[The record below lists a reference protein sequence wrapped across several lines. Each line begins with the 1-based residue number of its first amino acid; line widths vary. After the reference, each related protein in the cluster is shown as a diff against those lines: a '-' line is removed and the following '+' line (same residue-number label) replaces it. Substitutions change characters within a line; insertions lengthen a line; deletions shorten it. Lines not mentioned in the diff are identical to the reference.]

1 MIILNDLWEGR
12 IYRRLSEYA
21 KGDESFKV
29 QNEELN
35 KLAYLFLFHYAKPK
49 TLKDA
54 LSKEKMLYKK
64 AHSKFPFPKEIVQ
77 SLIDYAQVPASMDQE
92 DFDFLKSIDV
102 KKLFKNADF
111 CYDSTQLD
119 ESIFWLIAHLFDIK
133 KDKTAEIK
141 SYYFDDFNFNVYY
154 FNEYN
159 LKATSILQDLPLD
172 YSISC
177 LIDYISCDDPREYD
191 LIDIYYID
199 EYNSKPNK
207 LFAFPPFFVRESKN
221 TKGYERTP
229 PNTIRSKEDKTEQ
242 MILDVLKNLKEN
254 VTAVI
259 LVSNSL
265 FSRTYSSLRQKFID
279 EKILTKIIHL
289 PEGTVEPKNVN
300 TSLLVFE
307 RNKNNSGVKFVD
319 LRTLSKKDS
328 AKKNINPFASV
339 EKTLV
344 KHLLENEEPHLS
356 KKISYSKIKDNN
368 YGFNFADYDNQK
380 IYEEE
385 ELIYADN
392 LVAESCGQKNCMDKV
407 YSSYAKPK
415 SLVEHFVLGKEA
427 DIFVS
432 TDITKIKFSPE
443 EETISGHILRISDIK
458 ETRLQNSMEK
468 IIIHFSLGKEFA
480 LKKTD
485 VAIAKVLPPKV
496 ALYHEDKKIF
506 PTPSFFIIRIKP
518 DSDLLPCYLKAFFDS
533 PEGTRLLEAKATGG
547 GIKSISKT
555 ILEKLEIPYMPLEKQ
570 KAFEKEF
577 LLLEGQ
583 ICEHENKL
591 NKLIQDQNNLFNLFN
606 SKKD

>member
-77 SLIDYAQVPASMDQE
+77 TLIDYAQVPASMDQE

-102 KKLFKNADF
+102 KKLFENADF

-229 PNTIRSKEDKTEQ
+229 PNTFRSQEDKTEQ

-307 RNKNNSGVKFVD
+307 RNKKNSGVKFVD

-328 AKKNINPFASV
+328 AKKNINPFASI

-344 KHLLENEEPHLS
+344 KHLLENDEPHLS

-385 ELIYADN
+385 EFIYADN

-443 EETISGHILRISDIK
+443 ETITGHILRISDIK

-468 IIIHFSLGKEFA
+468 IIIHFSLGEEYA

-496 ALYHEDKKIF
+496 ALYHEDKYIF
-506 PTPSFFIIRIKP
+506 PTPSFFIIRIKQ

-606 SKKD
+606 SK